1 MHNIET
7 VTIDGVVYV
16 PQSSTPTGRRAV
28 VVIDRGWIAAGDVS
42 EENGRIH
49 LSRAVWVF
57 NWEGIGFDG
66 VIANPKSPACTIRPF
81 PNGFDIPTGAEIFRV
96 PVADDW
102 GL

>member
-1 MHNIET
+1 MDNKS
-7 VTIDGVVYV
+7 VTIDGIEYV
-16 PQSSTPTGRRAV
+16 PAAPKGKRAV

-57 NWEGIGFDG
+57 GWKTVGFNAIIDDPSK
-66 VIANPKSPACTIRPF
+66 ADIRPF
-81 PNGFDIPTGAEIFRV
+81 PNGFNVPAASEIFRV
-96 PVADDW
+96 PVKDDW